1 MAQLRIRS
9 GAAHWAALLFVAVL
23 LSVLAAPVD
32 AKVRLDRL
40 WLVPS
45 SGQEVPIDVEVAED
59 PKEKALGLMFRTEL
73 PDNKGMLFHYDE
85 TRELSMWMHNTYI
98 PLDMLFIRPD
108 GVIHRI
114 EIESAL
120 GRAEH
125 LVTSIEGRALSPRIL
140 ELRGRLGAAV
150 GDAPSSDRT
159 GTRRRAPSP
168 RTNRRFFADRG
179 AAGSPRPGPSVSG
192 VFPKGLLRGHLFLL
206 AHILSSVSICRLVV
220 GIADA
225 VPKPLATQLLKS
237 ALKLY
242 RPTRLIC
249 QEDKLRQLLT
259 DLTAHRLDL
268 VIADTPAP
276 SSIKEH
282 TYSHPLGES
291 GVTLFAT
298 AKLTAQYRRGFPQSL
313 SGAPILLPTSN
324 AVLRRLVDHWLVNH
338 GLQPN
343 IVGEFDD
350 SATLKAFGQD
360 GYGIFP
366 GVSVIEKEICRQ
378 YRVHVVGQLDN
389 LKQHFYA
396 ITVERRLKHPAVLAL
411 VRTARQELLS

>member
-1 MAQLRIRS
+1 MEWLNYHHLLYFWSVAKHGTMTKACEELRLAQPTISGQIRLLENTL
-9 GAAHWAALLFVAVL
+9 GEKLFVRTGR
-23 LSVLAAPVD
+23 
-32 AKVRLDRL
+32 RLGL
-40 WLVPS
+40 TEMGHLVFKYAEDIFAT
-45 SGQEVPIDVEVAED
+45 GQE
-59 PKEKALGLMFRTEL
+59 LL
-73 PDNKGMLFHYDE
+73 
-85 TRELSMWMHNTYI
+85 NTVKSQ
-98 PLDMLFIRPD
+98 
-108 GVIHRI
+108 G
-114 EIESAL
+114 
-120 GRAEH
+120 
-125 LVTSIEGRALSPRIL
+125 
-140 ELRGRLGAAV
+140 
-150 GDAPSSDRT
+150 
-159 GTRRRAPSP
+159 
-168 RTNRRFFADRG
+168 N
-179 AAGSPRPGPSVSG
+179 
-192 VFPKGLLRGHLFLL
+192 GHPT
-206 AHILSSVSICRLVV
+206 RLVV

-259 DLTAHRLDL
+259 DLMAHRSDL
-268 VIADTPAP
+268 VIADTPTP

-298 AKLTAQYRRGFPQSL
+298 AKLATRYRRGFPQSL
-313 SGAPILLPTSN
+313 NGAPLLLPTSN
-324 AVLRRLVDHWLVNH
+324 AMLRRLVDQWLVNH

-378 YRVHVVGQLDN
+378 YRVQVVGQLDS

>member
-1 MAQLRIRS
+1 VFKYAEDIF
-9 GAAHWAALLFVAVL
+9 AT
-23 LSVLAAPVD
+23 
-32 AKVRLDRL
+32 
-40 WLVPS
+40 
-45 SGQEVPIDVEVAED
+45 GQE
-59 PKEKALGLMFRTEL
+59 LL
-73 PDNKGMLFHYDE
+73 
-85 TRELSMWMHNTYI
+85 NT
-98 PLDMLFIRPD
+98 LKSQ
-108 GVIHRI
+108 G
-114 EIESAL
+114 
-120 GRAEH
+120 
-125 LVTSIEGRALSPRIL
+125 
-140 ELRGRLGAAV
+140 
-150 GDAPSSDRT
+150 
-159 GTRRRAPSP
+159 
-168 RTNRRFFADRG
+168 N
-179 AAGSPRPGPSVSG
+179 
-192 VFPKGLLRGHLFLL
+192 GHPT
-206 AHILSSVSICRLVV
+206 RLVV

-378 YRVHVVGQLDN
+378 YRVQVVGQLDN

>member
-1 MAQLRIRS
+1 MDWLNYHHLLYFWSVAKHGTMTKACEELRLAQPTI
-9 GAAHWAALLFVAVL
+9 
-23 LSVLAAPVD
+23 
-32 AKVRLDRL
+32 
-40 WLVPS
+40 
-45 SGQEVPIDVEVAED
+45 SGQIRLLENTLG
-59 PKEKALGLMFRTEL
+59 EK
-73 PDNKGMLFHYDE
+73 
-85 TRELSMWMHNTYI
+85 
-98 PLDMLFIRPD
+98 LFIRT
-108 GVIHRI
+108 GRRLALT
-114 EIESAL
+114 EI
-120 GRAEH
+120 GH
-125 LVTSIEGRALSPRIL
+125 LVFKYAEDIFSTGQ
-140 ELRGRLGAAV
+140 ELMNTV
-150 GDAPSSDRT
+150 
-159 GTRRRAPSP
+159 
-168 RTNRRFFADRG
+168 
-179 AAGSPRPGPSVSG
+179 
-192 VFPKGLLRGHLFLL
+192 KGQSNGYPTQ
-206 AHILSSVSICRLVV
+206 LVV

-249 QEDKLRQLLT
+249 QEDKLSQLLT
-259 DLTAHRLDL
+259 DLTTHRLDL

-298 AKLTAQYRRGFPQSL
+298 AKLTAHYRRGFPQSL
-313 SGAPILLPTSN
+313 SSAPILLPTSN
-324 AVLRRLVDHWLVNH
+324 TVLRRLLDQWLIDQKLH
-338 GLQPN
+338 PN

-378 YRVHVVGQLDN
+378 YQVQVVGQLEP
-389 LKQHFYA
+389 LKQNFYA

-411 VRTARQELLS
+411 VRTARQELLG